1 MQKPRKIISGKEAT
15 RSMTIQENTL
25 KKNILA
31 SRTLKILTS
40 TPAWAFVEKE
50 VKNSSCPENDITPDD
65 LIGLFNKYFEMQRNS
80 FIYNMA
86 EGVRF
91 IDDNTGLPDYHLYY
105 WLDMNLNA
113 YCQPEFN
120 GILCFSNYYSLPT
133 MIKSE
138 SGVSDVL
145 NSRVNAPEPLASLC
159 LNWKAE
165 RSGPADA
172 PRKNKLLRFISTWGA
187 RDLERFMNGI
197 NLPKFDYSKAMNLN
211 IKESPLFWR
220 MFDDFKNEAGFGDLM
235 CNFMEFKKILKSHT
249 FLMEVV
255 AIAFYHSLATLD
267 EHQFLVKAASLNFS
281 GSNSQPQD
289 GEKKEGGEGEGE
301 NNEIKNFID
310 IIRQTTVA
318 FIDIDPVSQISAMNN
333 YYQKM
338 FSYPAK
344 ELSEYD

>member
-1 MQKPRKIISGKEAT
+1 MQKPRNIISGNKT
-15 RSMTIQENTL
+15 SHSLTIQENTL

-40 TPAWAFVEKE
+40 TPAWTFVEKE

-86 EGVRF
+86 EGLRF
-91 IDDNTGLPDYHLYY
+91 TDDNTGLPDYHLYY
-105 WLDMNLNA
+105 WLDMTLNA

-133 MIKSE
+133 MIKSD

-172 PRKNKLLRFISTWGA
+172 PRKNKLLRFISNWSA

-197 NLPKFDYSKAMNLN
+197 QLPKFDYSKAMNLN
-211 IKESPLFWR
+211 MKESPLFWR
-220 MFDDFKNEAGFGDLM
+220 MFDDFKNEAEFGDLM
-235 CNFMEFKKILKSHT
+235 CNFMEFNTNLKSHT
-249 FLMEVV
+249 FLLEVV

-267 EHQFLVKAASLNFS
+267 EHQFLVKAANLNFS

-289 GEKKEGGEGEGE
+289 EEKKEGEDEKEE
-301 NNEIKNFID
+301 NSEIKNFID
-310 IIRQTTVA
+310 IIRQTIIA
-318 FIDIDPVSQISAMNN
+318 FIKIDPVNQMPAMNS
-333 YYQKM
+333 YYLKM
-338 FSYPAK
+338 FSYQPK
-344 ELSEYD
+344 ELTEYD